1 MRINALKYSYGIGR
15 TETRGNAVLGCDF
28 FGFVFGGCPDA
39 TEEDAGEGLAE
50 RAAQACG
57 SAAEDAVEHDAPG
70 AMGSPLMCFSE

>member
-1 MRINALKYSYGIGR
+1 MRIDALKYSYGIGR

-50 RAAQACG
+50 RAAKP
-57 SAAEDAVEHDAPG
+57 AEAPPR
-70 AMGSPLMCFSE
+70 MPLSTTPQGRWVRP